1 MASSPEK
8 IVTNDDLAR
17 KVETSHEWIVQR
29 TGIEQRHLAKEGET
43 TADLAEQASR
53 RALHHAGMGPEDLDL
68 IVLATATPDLTF
80 PSTASMLQARLGMHN
95 GAAFDVGA
103 VCSGFLYA
111 LATADNFLKTAQART
126 ALVVG
131 AETFSRIL
139 DWTDRTTCV
148 LFGDGAGAVV
158 LKAVPEE
165 EAGETGLL
173 KTVLRSDGRY
183 TDCLYVDGGPSRTQ
197 SVGHLRMEGR
207 EVFRHAVEDITN
219 IIKQTAEKAQTPVES
234 IDWFIPHQANQR
246 ILDAVAKKLAIAPEK
261 IVSTLAQHA
270 NTSAASVPLALH
282 AALEDGRLKK
292 RGSHHDGGFWGAVS
306 HGGPH
311 WHAIRQRDR
320 KIFP

>member
-1 MASSPEK
+1 
-8 IVTNDDLAR
+8 
-17 KVETSHEWIVQR
+17 
-29 TGIEQRHLAKEGET
+29 
-43 TADLAEQASR
+43 
-53 RALHHAGMGPEDLDL
+53 
-68 IVLATATPDLTF
+68 
-80 PSTASMLQARLGMHN
+80 MHN

-270 NTSAASVPLALH
+270 NTSAASVPP
-282 AALEDGRLKK
+282 
-292 RGSHHDGGFWGAVS
+292 GS
-306 HGGPH
+306 P
-311 WHAIRQRDR
+311 RR
-320 KIFP
+320 P